1 MHVYAGVLN
10 YETVSH
16 ASSLLVSGAHASSL
30 LVSGAHASSLLVSSA
45 HAYFGLYSEQIHS
58 YVGLS
63 ADD

>member
-10 YETVSH
+10 YETVS
-16 ASSLLVSGAHASSL
+16 HASSL